1 MRASLLAAAVGLAA
15 LTLADDARAL
25 VREPRSAE
33 RAPVRV
39 LADIRAQEALP
50 ARAAAA
56 APAAAAAVPSFEQES
71 ERLRHEIFAQL
82 NSVSAR
88 FEELDARIYEIV
100 GRLQLLAVC
109 LIAFFIGVLV
119 LQMSLMRQM
128 ARIEAERR
136 GSESGG
142 LG

>member
-1 MRASLLAAAVGLAA
+1 MRASLLAAAVGLAVLA
-15 LTLADDARAL
+15 LVHDARAV
-25 VREPRSAE
+25 VRASRSAE

-50 ARAAAA
+50 APAAVA
-56 APAAAAAVPSFEQES
+56 APAAAAAAPSFERQS

-88 FEELDARIYEIV
+88 FEDLDARIYEIV

-119 LQMSLMRQM
+119 WQMSLTRQM

-136 GSESGG
+136 ASESGG

>member
-1 MRASLLAAAVGLAA
+1 MRASLLAAAVGLAMLA
-15 LTLADDARAL
+15 LVHDARAV
-25 VREPRSAE
+25 VRAPRSAE
-33 RAPVRV
+33 RVPVRV

-50 ARAAAA
+50 A
-56 APAAAAAVPSFEQES
+56 PAAAAAVPSFEQQS
-71 ERLRHEIFAQL
+71 EPLRHEIFAQL

-88 FEELDARIYEIV
+88 VEELDARIYEIV

-119 LQMSLMRQM
+119 WQMSLTRQM

-136 GSESGG
+136 ASESGG